1 MTLKDAYA
9 KLKIEKKRRTLL
21 TKELKKLDLESITAG
36 IHAKEG
42 KEVVSKSGF
51 KLIDVAV
58 QNEYGNSWTMP
69 KTVRFKKNGQ
79 WWVIKKGTLINIP
92 ATRFIT
98 RIIHGD
104 ERRML
109 IENLKAELYI
119 LIKYGQNGKF
129 YSAKDV
135 IRNVGQYMVNRI
147 RAGIDQKMFLPN
159 GPLTQAIKGF
169 DKRLF
174 ETGTLYNAIK
184 FRSKKARVEG

>member
-1 MTLKDAYA
+1 
-9 KLKIEKKRRTLL
+9 
-21 TKELKKLDLESITAG
+21 
-36 IHAKEG
+36 
-42 KEVVSKSGF
+42 
-51 KLIDVAV
+51 
-58 QNEYGNSWTMP
+58 
-69 KTVRFKKNGQ
+69 
-79 WWVIKKGTLINIP
+79 
-92 ATRFIT
+92 
-98 RIIHGD
+98 
-104 ERRML
+104 ML

-174 ETGTLYNAIK
+174 EKGTLYNSIK
-184 FRSKKARVEG
+184 FRSKKAKVEG